1 MPSSLCKQGE
11 QPINIRYE
19 AISTDIARSLQ
30 NSDPDAYGNMPE
42 RAVADDSRIPCRH
55 CLKLVDEG
63 DEYLIVAHRPFGNL
77 QPYSETGPIFLH
89 ADFCDRAKP
98 DARLPDMLNSPA
110 YLVRGYDADER
121 IIYGTGQMVPT
132 ADISTYASTLLAD
145 SKVQFVHVRSA
156 ENNCF
161 QCRVER
167 DWS

>member
-1 MPSSLCKQGE
+1 M
-11 QPINIRYE
+11 NIRYE
-19 AISTDIARSLQ
+19 AISTDIVRSLQ
-30 NSDPDAYGNMPE
+30 NGDPDAYGNVPE
-42 RAVADDSRIPCRH
+42 RAVSDGSRIPCRH

-89 ADFCDRAKP
+89 AEFCERATP
-98 DARLPDMLNSPA
+98 DANLPDMLNNPA
-110 YLVRGYDADER
+110 YLVRGYGADER
-121 IIYGTGQMVPT
+121 IIYGTGQVVPT
-132 ADISTYASTLLAD
+132 AGISTYAGSLLAD

-167 DWS
+167 D

>member
-1 MPSSLCKQGE
+1 M
-11 QPINIRYE
+11 NIRYE
-19 AISTDIARSLQ
+19 AISTDIVRSLQ
-30 NSDPDAYGNMPE
+30 NGDPDAYGNMPE
-42 RAVADDSRIPCRH
+42 RAVSDGSRIPCRH

-89 ADFCDRAKP
+89 ADFCERASPNAK
-98 DARLPDMLNSPA
+98 LPDMLNSPA

-132 ADISTYASTLLAD
+132 ADISTYAGSLLAD
-145 SKVQFVHVRSA
+145 SQVQFVHVRSA

-167 DWS
+167 D